1 MKRREFALRWDYEI
15 VVTATF
21 SENWITCWVNF
32 VRCGRLQQ
40 GLLPEVL
47 LPTTTA
53 FKSLCILL
61 QFDETAGCITIFIFT
76 EHDCCVFFVAYRRSS
91 VAITACFLTNQ
102 LVFSWA
108 VSISW
113 CAEAFASVGERKFS
127 RLFATSN
134 CVQNKIFLMELK
146 FAYGLWMWK
155 HDGFFWWYLT
165 TTSHVF
171 HADSIKLL

>member
-1 MKRREFALRWDYEI
+1 MKWREFPLRWDYEI

-91 VAITACFLTNQ
+91 VAITACFLTNR

-113 CAEAFASVGERKFS
+113 CAEAFASVGERENSHKYLLHQTVYRTKYSWWNLSLLTVFECESMMAFS
-127 RLFATSN
+127 GDT
-134 CVQNKIFLMELK
+134 
-146 FAYGLWMWK
+146 
-155 HDGFFWWYLT
+155 
-165 TTSHVF
+165 
-171 HADSIKLL
+171 